1 MITTSTR
8 VEDAVIA
15 GAPFNEPVPGHWDTP
30 EGTEKANEYAAL
42 TRDELCMGGLTDFQ
56 LANAQYLVGRHDLD
70 LLAYQTAAKE
80 RIRWLSAQLA
90 LARSLSQGAG
100 HEQ

>member
-1 MITTSTR
+1 MS
-8 VEDAVIA
+8 DIA
-15 GAPFNEPVPGHWDTP
+15 SLPFSEPVPGHWDTP

-42 TRDELCMGGLTDFQ
+42 AREELGMGHLTDFQ

-70 LLAYQTAAKE
+70 LLMFQTAAKE

-90 LARSLSQGAG
+90 LLTSLKEN
-100 HEQ
+100 HP